1 MKNHKWKMNL
11 GLKIIA
17 FLFSIVL
24 WVIVV
29 NIDDPIISRQFRNVP
44 VSVANEEVVTNKG
57 KTYSILD
64 GTDTV
69 TVTVF
74 AKRSLFSKISASN
87 IVVLA
92 DLSQMDVS
100 TWLVP
105 LKVSITDFEGEYES
119 AETNPVNLQ
128 LEIEDITKK
137 VFPVSVNTIGTQ
149 EEGYVIGDLTTSP
162 KEIEIGGSQS
172 MVDSIQK
179 VIATVDV
186 SGISS
191 NRTLKAIKLSY
202 LDSDGNTMDTSRLS
216 NNVGESGVSVYVQV
230 LQKKEIL
237 LEFQTSG
244 KPAEGYICTEVSYE
258 PETIE
263 VCGTK
268 QSLEK
273 LESIQIPANA
283 VNISG
288 ETSKKTVTVDI
299 QPYLP
304 EGIEL
309 TDTTANNVVVTVKID
324 KIGTKT
330 IEVPVESI
338 VINNLNKKLS
348 VEMNSKQDLILQI
361 EGSEEALAVLDLRN
375 AVSID
380 LKEYSSPG
388 TYEVPV
394 YVETGAEVELMTSPA
409 VTVVL
414 TAKAEN

>member
-1 MKNHKWKMNL
+1 MKHKIKVNL
-11 GLKIIA
+11 GLKIVA
-17 FLFSIVL
+17 FLFSILL
-24 WVIVV
+24 WMIVV
-29 NIDDPIISRQFRNVP
+29 NINDPIVSRQFRNIP
-44 VSVANEEVVTNKG
+44 VSVTNEEVVTNKG

-64 GTDTV
+64 GTDVV
-69 TVTVF
+69 TVTVY
-74 AKRSLFSKISASN
+74 AKRSMFSRFNVSD
-87 IVVLA
+87 IVVSA

-105 LKVSITDFEGEYES
+105 LEVTISNMEGEYES

-149 EEGYVIGDLTTSP
+149 KEGYVIGNLTTNP

-172 MVDSIQK
+172 MVDDIQK
-179 VIATVDV
+179 VVATVDV

-202 LDSDGNTMDTSRLS
+202 LDKDGNSMDTSRLS
-216 NNVGESGVSVYVQV
+216 DNLGTGGISVYVQV
-230 LQKKEIL
+230 LQKKEVR
-237 LEFQTSG
+237 LEFQTYG
-244 KPAEGYICTEVSYE
+244 KPEEGYVCTEVTYE
-258 PETIE
+258 PEMIE

-268 QSLEK
+268 QELEG
-273 LESIQIPANA
+273 LETIQIPAEA
-283 VNISG
+283 VDITG
-288 ETSKKTVTVDI
+288 ENSKKTVTVDI

-304 EGIEL
+304 SGVEL

-330 IEVPVESI
+330 IEVPLESI
-338 VINNLNKKLS
+338 LINNLSKKLS
-348 VEMNSKQDLILQI
+348 IEIKSSGDLHLQI
-361 EGSEEALAVLDLRN
+361 EGGEDALSVLDLRN

-380 LKEYSSPG
+380 LKEYTSPG

-394 YVETGAEVELMTSPA
+394 YVETGAEVELVTSPKIKI
-409 VTVVL
+409 VL
-414 TAKAEN
+414 TAKDEN